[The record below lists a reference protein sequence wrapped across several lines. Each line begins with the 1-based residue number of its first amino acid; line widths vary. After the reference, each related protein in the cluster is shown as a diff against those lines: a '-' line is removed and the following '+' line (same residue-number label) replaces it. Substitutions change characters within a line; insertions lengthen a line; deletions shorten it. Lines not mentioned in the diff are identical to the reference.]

1 MGIQITNPKKAEIV
15 RVKGCDV
22 TIGDTIFNESF
33 GPMIVTLGPPLGHI
47 MAIVLASG
55 TRVPLQP
62 GSYYNVIEC
71 QMTYEFAR
79 KEKNCPDLC
88 DCNKCGV

>member
-1 MGIQITNPKKAEIV
+1 MGIQITDPKRAEIV

-22 TIGDTIFNESF
+22 RVGDTIFNEHF
-33 GPMIVTLGPPLGHI
+33 GPMIVTHDSSSGAT
-47 MAIVLASG
+47 MAIVLSSG
-55 TRVPLQP
+55 TRVSLHP
-62 GSYYNVIEC
+62 GSYYIVIEC
-71 QMTYEFAR
+71 RMTYEFAR